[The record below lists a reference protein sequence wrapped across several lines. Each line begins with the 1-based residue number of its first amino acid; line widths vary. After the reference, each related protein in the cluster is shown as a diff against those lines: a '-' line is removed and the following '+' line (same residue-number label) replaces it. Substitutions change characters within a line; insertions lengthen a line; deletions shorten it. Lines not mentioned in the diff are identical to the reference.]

1 MWFRDV
7 LCQEEKRLA
16 TEQGKSVYD
25 LISSAAEAIPPGSDK
40 LIFLPWLSGERAP
53 VLDHYARGGYIGLNM
68 SHNKGH
74 MARALMEGVAYHLRW
89 ICEAMEKIGFQIDSF
104 NGIGGGCNS
113 SVWVQIISDVT
124 GKPLHVVN
132 NHLEA
137 GAVGAALTVAVGLG
151 IYRNMDAVDQLIG
164 ISREVQPDAA
174 RWKRY
179 DAMYQEYRGL
189 YEILVP
195 VHRRLYQIR

>member
-7 LCQEEKRLA
+7 FCQEEARLA
-16 TEQGKSVYD
+16 AEQGRSVYE
-25 LISSAAEAIPPGSDK
+25 LINEMVEAIPPGSDK

-53 VLDHYARGGYIGLNM
+53 VLDHYARGGFIGLNM
-68 SHNKGH
+68 GHNKSH

-89 ICEAMEKIGFQIDSF
+89 ICEAMEKIGFQIDGF

-113 SVWVQIISDVT
+113 DVWVQIISDVT
-124 GKPLHVVN
+124 GKLLRVVN

-151 IYRNMDAVDQLIG
+151 VYPSMDAVDQLIG
-164 ISREVQPDAA
+164 ISREVRPDAA

-179 DAMYQEYRGL
+179 EGMYHEYRSL
-189 YEILVP
+189 YDALVP
-195 VHRRLYQIR
+195 IHRRLYKIP

>member
-1 MWFRDV
+1 
-7 LCQEEKRLA
+7 
-16 TEQGKSVYD
+16 S
-25 LISSAAEAIPPGSDK
+25 PGSDK

-89 ICEAMEKIGFQIDSF
+89 ICEAMENVGFKIDGF
-104 NGIGGGCNS
+104 NGIGGGCS
-113 SVWVQIISDVT
+113 STVWIQIISDVT

-137 GAVGAALTVAVGLG
+137 GAAGTALTVAVGLG
-151 IYRNMDAVDQLIG
+151 IYPDMDEVDRLIG
-164 ISREVQPDAA
+164 IHREIQPNPTH
-174 RWKRY
+174 WKRY
-179 DAMYQEYRGL
+179 DALYQEYRGL
-189 YEILVP
+189 YELLVP
-195 VHRRLYQIR
+195 VHRRLYQIQ